1 VLALIPLLTLILL
14 PVLIPAGVH
23 AVHALSEFRRA

>member
-1 VLALIPLLTLILL
+1 MLILL

-23 AVHALSEFRRA
+23 AVHALSELRRA